1 LLFFSGDRPLHVIW
15 IGDRGELLG
24 CNLIVLPSSVK
35 ASSLSF
41 LDMLFNP
48 LEQQVGDLSLLE
60 FRVMIGSL
68 PRSSRAG

>member
-1 LLFFSGDRPLHVIW
+1 VIAVN
-15 IGDRGELLG
+15 
-24 CNLIVLPSSVK
+24 CSVATLIVLPSSVK